1 MKRLLT
7 SALWTWVVILLALLC
22 LLAGNQQ
29 IHTVQDHQA
38 RLQSITDL
46 ARAFNRLEEG
56 LWNLEVAWGLS
67 LKNPV
72 TAGVVDEVNSQ
83 LLLDTDRLRT
93 GIQDAKRMP
102 GLQGETQGAL
112 IRLDTI
118 LILLE
123 RNMKSAE
130 ESGEVAGNL
139 RRALQ
144 ETRSASGRLWQ
155 QHSEIAAEITNRWQE
170 VNLLVLASC
179 LLAAFLAFLLRAYHR
194 DLMERKDAEKALR
207 ESEERYRKLVEVSP
221 DAILVHREGTILFVN
236 STGVKLLGGTS
247 AEAFLGLSIQS
258 LATKEDR
265 QTLKQQWGE
274 ARAENGEVRPCLRR
288 IVRLDG
294 NEIEVEVVASSF
306 TYQDRGAVQMV
317 MRDVTQMREQSKAL
331 EASEQRFRS
340 LFENVAEGVYRSS
353 AAGEIL
359 DANRALVQMLGYD
372 SIEELREIDIARDLY
387 LEAAEREESIGL
399 LSVSENL
406 NNHPVRLRRRDGE
419 ILTVLE
425 NARAVRRA
433 DGSVDYFEGT
443 LTDISNLKRAEETLR
458 EARDQALHVSRMKSE
473 FLANVSHEIRTPMN
487 GIMGMADLLNDT
499 HLNAEQREYTDAVR
513 RSAQYLLNIIN
524 DILDFS
530 KIEAGRLHL
539 ESIEFQLLDSIEDV
553 VDLVADRAQEKD
565 LELLVSISPA
575 LRGRFEGDPYR
586 LQQVFTNLI
595 GNAIKFTE
603 RGEVS
608 AIVTEQSAT
617 DGLSELLFEVI
628 DTGVGISVE
637 AQSRLFQPFSQ
648 ADGSTTRRFG
658 GTGLGLAIS
667 RQLVEL
673 MGGEIGVESTEGKGS
688 RFWFRV
694 PLQRKLAAPT
704 QLFPGAELGQRKALL
719 GLGQPLRFETFATHL
734 RRLGFEIV
742 KADSGQEILLLAGE
756 AHAQKSEFEL
766 ILVDQQLSDMDSVE
780 LAGYLES
787 GGIDPKRRLLRLVKM
802 RERVL
807 ERSDD
812 GRFAA
817 TISDPT
823 REKAF
828 EDAVLRVLTGTTL
841 SEQLE
846 SLQSNLQ
853 DAERTEDIEED
864 SPPLRVL
871 LAEDNAINQRVALR
885 MLEKLGV
892 EAEIVPNG
900 ADALEAVKNGD
911 YPLVFMDCQMP
922 EMDGFQAT
930 AAIRLLEKDRRLPIV
945 AMTAHAMQGDRERCL
960 EAGMDDYMSKPISLA
975 ALEAI
980 LLKWIP
986 EFERKRPEMAQA
998 TTASR

>member
-38 RLQSITDL
+38 RLQNITDL
-46 ARAFNRLEEG
+46 AKAFNRLEEG

-67 LKNPV
+67 LKSPV
-72 TAGVVDEVNSQ
+72 TAGVVEEVNGQ

-93 GIQDAKRMP
+93 AIQDAKRMT

-123 RNMKSAE
+123 RNMKSAG
-130 ESGEVAGNL
+130 ESGEVSGNL

-155 QHSEIAAEITNRWQE
+155 QHSEIAGEITNRWQE

-179 LLAAFLAFLLRAYHR
+179 LLAAFLAFLLRAYHQ

-247 AEAFLGLSIQS
+247 AESFLGLSIQS

-265 QTLKQQWGE
+265 QALTQQWGE

-288 IVRLDG
+288 IVRRDG

-306 TYQDRGAVQMV
+306 TYQDSAAVQMV
-317 MRDVTQMREQSKAL
+317 MRDVTQMREQTKAL

-353 AAGEIL
+353 ASGRIL

-372 SIEELREIDIARDLY
+372 SIEELREIDIACDLY
-387 LEAAEREESIGL
+387 LDAAEREQSIGL
-399 LSVSENL
+399 MAVSEKL
-406 NNHPVRLRRRDGE
+406 NNHPIRLRRRNGE
-419 ILTVLE
+419 VLTVLE

-458 EARDQALHVSRMKSE
+458 EARDQALHVSRLKSE

-499 HLNAEQREYTDAVR
+499 HLNAEQREYNDAVR

-530 KIEAGRLHL
+530 KIEAGRLQL
-539 ESIEFQLLDSIEDV
+539 ESIEFQLLESIEDV

-565 LELLVSISPA
+565 LDLVVSISPA
-575 LRGRFEGDPYR
+575 LRGGFEGDPYR
-586 LQQVFTNLI
+586 LQQVITNLI
-595 GNAIKFTE
+595 GNAIKFTG
-603 RGEVS
+603 RGEV
-608 AIVTEQSAT
+608 AVIVTEESET
-617 DGLSELLFEVI
+617 DGLSQVLFEVM
-628 DTGVGISVE
+628 DTGVGISSE
-637 AQSRLFQPFSQ
+637 AQCRLFQPFSQ

-688 RFWFRV
+688 RFWFRI
-694 PLQRKLAAPT
+694 PLQRTAPASAALLPV
-704 QLFPGAELGQRKALL
+704 GESSQRKALL
-719 GLGQPLRFETFATHL
+719 GLRHALRTETFAKHL
-734 RRLGFEIV
+734 LRLGFEIV
-742 KADSGQEILLLAGE
+742 RAGSGQEILLLAEE
-756 AHAQKSEFEL
+756 AQAQRSEFEL
-766 ILVDQQLSDMDSVE
+766 ILVDHQMSDMNSVE
-780 LAGYLES
+780 LAGCLES
-787 GGIDPKRRLLRLVKM
+787 GGIDAKRRLLRLVKM

-807 ERSDD
+807 ERIDD
-812 GRFAA
+812 GLFAA
-817 TISDPT
+817 TVSDPT

-828 EDAVLRVLTGTTL
+828 EEAVLKVLTGPTIGEQLDSLQCNLQETEL
-841 SEQLE
+841 SEGSE
-846 SLQSNLQ
+846 VENL
-853 DAERTEDIEED
+853 
-864 SPPLRVL
+864 PLRVL

-900 ADALEAVKNGD
+900 VEALEAVKNGD

-930 AAIRLLEKDRRLPIV
+930 AAIRLIAKGRRLPIV

-960 EAGMDDYMSKPISLA
+960 EAGMDDYMSKPISLSGV
-975 ALEAI
+975 EAI
-980 LLKWIP
+980 LVKWIP
-986 EFERKRPEMAQA
+986 DFNRKRQEIAQA
-998 TTASR
+998 TAASS